1 MITCYA
7 KLGPEASSRYEQI
20 ANVLQEMGIQE
31 KIEKGQG
38 VVNEINHALHEL
50 SGRLNY
56 IGTDFKMKIRE
67 NKTEKPNLQGLCDSS
82 KGICTV

>member
-31 KIEKGQG
+31 KIEKG
-38 VVNEINHALHEL
+38 
-50 SGRLNY
+50 
-56 IGTDFKMKIRE
+56 
-67 NKTEKPNLQGLCDSS
+67 
-82 KGICTV
+82 